1 MTSGH
6 QVTITPTTHH
16 LEVTVGGQVIAVTD
30 RPVILAETG
39 MQPRYY
45 VPREDVRLDLL
56 HATDTA
62 SNCPFKGDAR
72 YWSVAVGTTVHGDV
86 AWSYESPLPGA
97 EGIAGL
103 VAFYDERVEVTVDG
117 QLAQGTPGP
126 LPASHLPASHK
137 PASHRP

>member
-6 QVTITPTTHH
+6 RITITPTAHH
-16 LEVTVGGQVIAVTD
+16 LEVTVGGETIAVTD

-45 VPREDVRLDLL
+45 VPREDVRLALL
-56 HATDTA
+56 RATGTT
-62 SNCPFKGDAR
+62 SRCPFKGDAR
-72 YWSVAVGTTVHGDV
+72 YWSATVGGTAHDDV
-86 AWSYESPLPGA
+86 AWSYESPIPGA

-117 QLAQGTPGP
+117 QRAQGEPDP
-126 LPASHLPASHK
+126 LPASHLA
-137 PASHRP
+137 

>member
-6 QVTITPTTHH
+6 RVTITPTTHH
-16 LEVTVGGQVIAVTD
+16 LEVTVGGEIVAVTD

-56 HATDTA
+56 RATETA
-62 SNCPFKGDAR
+62 SSCPFKGDAR
-72 YWSVAVGTTVHGDV
+72 YWSAAVDGTVHDDV
-86 AWSYESPLPGA
+86 AWSYESPLRGA

-117 QLAQGTPGP
+117 KRAQGAPDP
-126 LPASHLPASHK
+126 LPASHQP
-137 PASHRP
+137 

>member
-6 QVTITPTTHH
+6 QITITPTAHH
-16 LEVTVGGQVIAVTD
+16 LEVTVGGETIAVTD

-45 VPREDVRLDLL
+45 LPREDVRLDLL
-56 HATDTA
+56 QATGTA
-62 SNCPFKGDAR
+62 STCPFKGDAR
-72 YWSVAVGTTVHGDV
+72 YWSAVVGGAVHGDV
-86 AWSYESPLPGA
+86 AWSYEAPIAGA

-117 QLAQGTPGP
+117 VRAQGTPGP
-126 LPASHLPASHK
+126 LPASHQS
-137 PASHRP
+137 